1 MKVLYIEPFS
11 GLSGDMFL
19 GSLCGL
25 LDAYD
30 EILELPEKLNLPDG
44 RIEINPT
51 EKNGIVCKQIR
62 VVDLNENSESSEHH
76 HHHHHHN
83 KSESDHHHGHH
94 HHHRHLS
101 DIIKIIDEAA
111 IAAEAK
117 QIAREIFQFIGEAE
131 SQVHD
136 IPIEKIHFHEIS
148 AVDSIIDI
156 IGCAVLLE
164 RLEISKAYCDPICVG
179 YGMVTTQHGRL
190 PVPAPATAKL
200 LYGMP
205 TYKGDEEG
213 ERVTPTGAA
222 ILKYLNPVFA
232 STEIAIEES
241 AYGPGQKEFIAPN
254 VLRLSIGTVSRQ
266 PDSLFSV
273 ETNLDDC
280 PPESLGYQFQDR
292 LKEAGAID
300 FTISPVTMKKGRP
313 GFCLNA
319 LAPKAQLETVCD
331 AILENTSAIGVRY
344 FPVERKI
351 LERTEEYWTT
361 PFGEFRIKTV
371 TTPSGKSRS
380 KIEADDLERASR
392 EHGIPVTELR
402 RKLEN
407 L

>member
-205 TYKGDEEG
+205 TYKGNEEG

-232 STEIAIEES
+232 STEIAIDES

>member
-62 VVDLNENSESSEHH
+62 VVDLNENSESSE
-76 HHHHHHN
+76 HHHHHN

-179 YGMVTTQHGRL
+179 YGMVSTQHGRL

-205 TYKGDEEG
+205 TYKGNEEG

-280 PPESLGYQFQDR
+280 PPESLGSQFQDR

>member
-179 YGMVTTQHGRL
+179 YGMVSTQHGRL

-205 TYKGDEEG
+205 TYKGNEEG

-280 PPESLGYQFQDR
+280 PPESLGSQFQDR

>member
-62 VVDLNENSESSEHH
+62 VIDLNENSESSE
-76 HHHHHHN
+76 HHHHHN

-179 YGMVTTQHGRL
+179 YGMVSTQHGRL

-280 PPESLGYQFQDR
+280 PPESLGSQFQDR

>member
-1 MKVLYIEPFS
+1 
-11 GLSGDMFL
+11 
-19 GSLCGL
+19 
-25 LDAYD
+25 
-30 EILELPEKLNLPDG
+30 
-44 RIEINPT
+44 
-51 EKNGIVCKQIR
+51 
-62 VVDLNENSESSEHH
+62 ESSEHP

-179 YGMVTTQHGRL
+179 YGMVSTQHGRL

-205 TYKGDEEG
+205 TYKGNEEG

-232 STEIAIEES
+232 STEIAIVES
-241 AYGPGQKEFIAPN
+241 AYGRGLKEFIAPN

-266 PDSLFSV
+266 ADSLFSL

-280 PPESLGYQFQDR
+280 PPESLGSQFQDR

-313 GFCLNA
+313 GCCLNA

-380 KIEADDLERASR
+380 KIEADDLERWSR

>member
-1 MKVLYIEPFS
+1 
-11 GLSGDMFL
+11 MFL

-62 VVDLNENSESSEHH
+62 VIDLNENSESSE
-76 HHHHHHN
+76 HHHHHN

-179 YGMVTTQHGRL
+179 YGMVSTQHGRL

-205 TYKGDEEG
+205 TYKGNEEG

-280 PPESLGYQFQDR
+280 PPESLGSQFQDR

-331 AILENTSAIGVRY
+331 AILENTTAIGVRY

-351 LERTEEYWTT
+351 LERTEEYRTT

>member
-62 VVDLNENSESSEHH
+62 VVDLNENSESSE
-76 HHHHHHN
+76 HHHHHN

-179 YGMVTTQHGRL
+179 YGMVSTQHGRL

-205 TYKGDEEG
+205 TYKGNEEG

-232 STEIAIEES
+232 STEIAIDES

-280 PPESLGYQFQDR
+280 PPESLGSQFQDR